1 LHNEKLCNLY
11 SILSIIR
18 LINWRMGLTR
28 YVTHGQDVRNAH
40 KVLLIELKERDS
52 LENLGVNIR
61 ILLELISKK

>member
-11 SILSIIR
+11 SILNIIR

-28 YVTHGQDVRNAH
+28 YVTHRQDVRNAH
-40 KVLLIELKERDS
+40 KVLLIELKERDN
-52 LENLGVNIR
+52 LENLGVKVR